1 MLARPEFL
9 EKSVHMN
16 TEAKAEAYDVDSESL
31 QAVAYHGQ
39 LARGWEQ
46 RYRKRSFKARQA
58 VLIECLEKRNL
69 AGGSWL
75 DAGCGTGTLSR
86 LLADRGCEVLGV
98 DAALEMVEAAGRLL
112 QGEDMSVQPKFEQV
126 ETIARLPLASN
137 SCDGVLCSSVLEY
150 VSDVDACLKEFARVL
165 RPGGLLLVSVPN
177 RHSIV
182 RLTEAGCHRLGKWLG
197 RSWVAFMDY
206 SRNQYSASQFEDRLS
221 GYGFCSEKVI
231 AFGSPLPKW
240 VQRSR
245 YGGSLL
251 MFVARRT

>member
-1 MLARPEFL
+1 
-9 EKSVHMN
+9 MN
-16 TEAKAEAYDVDSESL
+16 VKAEEYGVDRRLPE
-31 QAVAYHGQ
+31 AVAYHGQ

-58 VLIECLEKRNL
+58 VLVECLDARDL

-86 LLADRGCEVLGV
+86 LLAERGCTVLGV
-98 DAALEMVEAAGRLL
+98 DAAIEMVEAAGQLA
-112 QGEDMSVQPKFEQV
+112 QGADWSVQVKFEWV
-126 ETIARLPLASN
+126 ETIARLPLLSE
-137 SCDGVLCSSVLEY
+137 SCDGILCSSVLEY
-150 VSDVDACLKEFARVL
+150 AADVDACLKEFARVL

-182 RLTEAGCHRLGKWLG
+182 RLIQAGCHCLGKWLG
-197 RSWVAFMDY
+197 QRWVAFLDH
-206 SRNQYSASQFEDRLS
+206 SRNQYSADHFECRLAAC
-221 GYGFCSEKVI
+221 GFRSERIV

-240 VQRSR
+240 VQRRR

-251 MFVARRT
+251 MFVAKRT

>member
-1 MLARPEFL
+1 
-9 EKSVHMN
+9 MN
-16 TEAKAEAYDVDSESL
+16 AEDEDYGVDGKPMEME
-31 QAVAYHGQ
+31 AVAYHRQ

-46 RYRKRSFKARQA
+46 RYRKRSFKAREA
-58 VLIECLEKRNL
+58 VLVECLEARDV
-69 AGGSWL
+69 AGGNWL

-86 LLADRGCEVLGV
+86 LLAERGCTVLGV
-98 DAALEMVEAAGRLL
+98 DAAMEMVDAAGQLSQVGDR
-112 QGEDMSVQPKFEQV
+112 SVQLKFEPV

-150 VSDVDACLKEFARVL
+150 VSDVDTCLKEFARVL
-165 RPGGLLLVSVPN
+165 RPAGLLLVSVPN

-182 RLTEAGCHRLGKWLG
+182 RLTQVGCHYLGKWLG
-197 RSWVAFMDY
+197 QSWVAFLDH
-206 SRNQYSASQFEDRLS
+206 SRNQYSANQFERRLAA
-221 GYGFCSEKVI
+221 YGFCSEKVV

-240 VQRSR
+240 AQRSR

>member
-1 MLARPEFL
+1 
-9 EKSVHMN
+9 MN
-16 TEAKAEAYDVDSESL
+16 AEAHECRSEQYGVDEERRE
-31 QAVAYHGQ
+31 AVAYHAQ
-39 LARGWEQ
+39 LAGGWEQ

-58 VLIECLEKRNL
+58 VLAECLQARDLE
-69 AGGSWL
+69 GSSWL

-86 LLADRGCEVLGV
+86 LLAERGCRVFGV
-98 DAALEMVEAAGRLL
+98 DAAKEMVEAAGQLAPD
-112 QGEDMSVQPKFEQV
+112 GDKSVQLKFEQV
-126 ETIARLPLASN
+126 DTIARLPLVSN

-177 RHSIV
+177 RRSMV
-182 RLTEAGCHRLGKWLG
+182 RLIQAGCHRLGKWLG
-197 RSWVAFMDY
+197 QSWVTFLDY
-206 SRNQYSASQFEDRLS
+206 SRNQYSVNQFERRLAAH
-221 GYGFCSEKVI
+221 GFCSEKIV

-240 VQRSR
+240 AQRSR

>member
-9 EKSVHMN
+9 ESVLMNAEAN
-16 TEAKAEAYDVDSESL
+16 TEAYRVDGEPL
-31 QAVAYHGQ
+31 EAVAYHGQ
-39 LARGWEQ
+39 LASGWEQ

-58 VLIECLEKRNL
+58 ALVECLEALDL

-86 LLADRGCEVLGV
+86 LLAERGCKVLGV
-98 DAALEMVEAAGRLL
+98 DAALEMVEAAGQLAQEGDR
-112 QGEDMSVQPKFEQV
+112 SVHLKFERV

-182 RLTEAGCHRLGKWLG
+182 RLTQAGCHRLGKWLG
-197 RSWVAFMDY
+197 QSWVAFLDY
-206 SRNQYSASQFEDRLS
+206 SRNQYSANQFERRLS
-221 GYGFCSEKVI
+221 AYGFCAEKVV

-240 VQRSR
+240 AQRSR

>member
-1 MLARPEFL
+1 
-9 EKSVHMN
+9 MN
-16 TEAKAEAYDVDSESL
+16 AETEEYGVDGEPL
-31 QAVAYHGQ
+31 DAVSYHSH

-58 VLIECLEKRNL
+58 VLVECLEARDL

-86 LLADRGCEVLGV
+86 LLAERGCKVLGV
-98 DAALEMVEAAGRLL
+98 DAAIEMVEAADQLAQVGDR
-112 QGEDMSVQPKFEQV
+112 SVQLKFERV
-126 ETIARLPLASN
+126 ETIARLPVVSN

-150 VSDVDACLKEFARVL
+150 VADVDACLKEFARVL
-165 RPGGLLLVSVPN
+165 RPGGYLLVSVPN

-182 RLTEAGCHRLGKWLG
+182 RLTQAGCHRLGRWLG
-197 RSWVAFMDY
+197 QSWIAFLDC
-206 SRNQYSASQFEDRLS
+206 SRNQYSANQFEHRLAAN
-221 GYGFCSEKVI
+221 GFCSEKVVT
-231 AFGSPLPKW
+231 FGSPLPKW
-240 VQRSR
+240 AQRSR

>member
-1 MLARPEFL
+1 MTAEA
-9 EKSVHMN
+9 N
-16 TEAKAEAYDVDSESL
+16 TEAYRVDNEPL

-58 VLIECLEKRNL
+58 VLIECLEKRDL

-86 LLADRGCEVLGV
+86 LLAERGCRVLGV
-98 DAALEMVEAAGRLL
+98 DAAIEMVEAAGRLS
-112 QGEDMSVQPKFEQV
+112 QGEDRSVQLKFEQV
-126 ETIARLPLASN
+126 ETIARLPLANN
-137 SCDGVLCSSVLEY
+137 SIDGVLCSSVLEY

-182 RLTEAGCHRLGKWLG
+182 RLTQAGCHRLGKRLG
-197 RSWVAFMDY
+197 QSWVAFMDY
-206 SRNQYSASQFEDRLS
+206 SRNQYSANQFDRKLAL
-221 GYGFCSEKVI
+221 YGFFAEKVV